1 MPHVQV
7 IASGLMYGQ
16 TCQHVLHFIESDAT
30 RTAASIAGYV
40 KTNFIDKVTIFQ
52 NNNLKYVSLLVRFL
66 EEGAPAPFNL
76 IFDRPGQGFN
86 DRRIPSTL
94 TYVIKLQT
102 QRAGRHGRGRIIL
115 PGVQSDS
122 IQDGFLTASALLSW
136 QDQIISPM
144 MAAFLDNPSTTLALC
159 VREANG
165 TMNLVTNMQMRSLVG
180 QLRRRQPG
188 VGV

>member
-7 IASGLMYGQ
+7 VVSGLMYGQ
-16 TCQHVLHFIESDAT
+16 TCQHVLHFIESNPA
-30 RTAASIAGYV
+30 RTAQDIAGYV
-40 KTNFIDKVTIFQ
+40 KTNFVDKVTIFQ
-52 NNNLKYVSLLVRFL
+52 NANLRYISMLVRFL

-76 IFDRPGQGFN
+76 IFERAGQGFN

-102 QRAGRHGRGRIIL
+102 ARAGRHGRGRIIL

-122 IQDGFLTASALLSW
+122 IQDGFLTSSALVSW
-136 QDQIISPM
+136 QDTVISPM
-144 MAAFLDNPSTTLALC
+144 MGAFLDNPSTTLAMA